1 MKTVINK
8 LLKARIAKWSLP
20 ALLIAVVA
28 ASIAW
33 SNEGHRRYQLGGGF
47 IGNNGAGNIWN
58 ALQIP
63 LDPEGRTAALRV
75 NEPIYTADFAG
86 LLTAFGA
93 DAVSEFVGEVKMIS
107 RDTAKFGTVAY
118 AKQQGN
124 PPQLRAILVM
134 NGTVKFTGP
143 DNIMVTYTVDV
154 YPAAADAD
162 LDGYPDAGAVPA
174 VTIPGLDYG
183 RRVPIR

>member
-1 MKTVINK
+1 MKTLMNG
-8 LLKARIAKWSLP
+8 LLKGRITRWGFLAV
-20 ALLIAVVA
+20 LLIAVG
-28 ASIAW
+28 ASVGW
-33 SNEGHRRYQLGGGF
+33 KNQRQYQLGGGF

-75 NEPIYTADFAG
+75 NLTTYNADFAG
-86 LLTAFGA
+86 LLAAFGA
-93 DAVSEFVGEVKMIS
+93 DAVSEFVGEGQMIS
-107 RDTAKFGTVAY
+107 RDTSKFGTVAY

-154 YPAAADAD
+154 YPAAADAN
-162 LDGYPDAGAVPA
+162 LDGYPDAGAVPS
-174 VTIPGLDYG
+174 VTIPGVDLAQ
-183 RRVPIR
+183 RVPIP